1 VIRSIRHKGLKRL
14 YEEDD
19 LRGVIREHAVKLRDI
34 LSRLDAAAAAVV
46 ADMDLPGFRLHPL
59 KGELKGYWAVT
70 VRANW
75 RVIFRF
81 EDGDALD
88 VDCVDYH

>member
-1 VIRSIRHKGLKRL
+1 MVRSIRHKGLKRL
-14 YEEDD
+14 YEDD
-19 LRGVIREHAVKLRDI
+19 DPRGVLREHAVKLRDI
-34 LSRLDAAAAAVV
+34 LARLDAATTV

-59 KGELKGYWAVT
+59 KGELKGLWAVT

-81 EDGDALD
+81 AEGDAID
-88 VDCVDYH
+88 IDYADYH

>member
-1 VIRSIRHKGLKRL
+1 MIQSIRHKGLKRL

-19 LRGVIREHAVKLRDI
+19 PRGVIPEHVDKLRDI
-34 LSRLDAAAAAVV
+34 LARLDAATGNT
-46 ADMDLPGFRLHPL
+46 DMDLPGFRLHAL

-81 EDGDALD
+81 IEGQAFD
-88 VDCVDYH
+88 VDYVDYH